1 MQKIKTFTEQEF
13 SWPHDFYSDGTNC
26 GLRTGRPDLGWIY
39 SKTPAHAAGVYTTNR
54 FCAAPTKL
62 TKQLI
67 TQNQLLQCV
76 LMNSVIANSF
86 TGAQGV
92 AAVQAEQQAVATKLG
107 IAPEL
112 VGVASTGLIGA
123 YLPLHKITQGIT
135 QLELTKKTTVTRAV
149 LTTDTHP
156 KTCCVTIKIAG
167 QPCTIT
173 GFAKGSGMIHPKMAT
188 MLAFITTDAAIE
200 AATLQSLLS
209 ELTTS
214 TFNQITVDGD
224 TSTNDMVVTLAN
236 GASKTPLLTPTSPD
250 FANFKAAYHHVL
262 KSLAQQI
269 AADGEG
275 ATKLVEANVA
285 SAKTAAEAQAV
296 AKAVVGSNLV
306 KAALFG
312 ADPNWGRIISTLG
325 ATSASFSPDKI
336 DLSLNGHLLIQQS
349 QPLSF
354 DKELVSQSL
363 QKDKV
368 YINLELHAGQASG
381 QAWGCDLTYDYV
393 KINASY
399 SS

>member
-1 MQKIKTFTEQEF
+1 
-13 SWPHDFYSDGTNC
+13 
-26 GLRTGRPDLGWIY
+26 
-39 SKTPAHAAGVYTTNR
+39 
-54 FCAAPTKL
+54 
-62 TKQLI
+62 
-67 TQNQLLQCV
+67 
-76 LMNSVIANSF
+76 MNSVIANSF

-236 GASKTPLLTPTSPD
+236 GASKTPLLTPTSP
-250 FANFKAAYHHVL
+250 
-262 KSLAQQI
+262 
-269 AADGEG
+269 
-275 ATKLVEANVA
+275 
-285 SAKTAAEAQAV
+285 
-296 AKAVVGSNLV
+296 
-306 KAALFG
+306 
-312 ADPNWGRIISTLG
+312 
-325 ATSASFSPDKI
+325 
-336 DLSLNGHLLIQQS
+336 
-349 QPLSF
+349 
-354 DKELVSQSL
+354 
-363 QKDKV
+363 
-368 YINLELHAGQASG
+368 
-381 QAWGCDLTYDYV
+381 
-393 KINASY
+393 
-399 SS
+399 